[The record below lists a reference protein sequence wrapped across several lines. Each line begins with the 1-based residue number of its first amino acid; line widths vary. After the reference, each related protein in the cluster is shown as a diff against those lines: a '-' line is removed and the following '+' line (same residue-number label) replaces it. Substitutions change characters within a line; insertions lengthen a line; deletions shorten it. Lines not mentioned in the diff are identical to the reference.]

1 MWLNAMQGGESMA
14 TTTFSCRMDTEV
26 KRDSEALYK
35 ELGMNLTTAIN
46 VFFKGVFKSRRISF

>member
-1 MWLNAMQGGESMA
+1 MA

>member
-46 VFFKGVFKSRRISF
+46 VFLKDL